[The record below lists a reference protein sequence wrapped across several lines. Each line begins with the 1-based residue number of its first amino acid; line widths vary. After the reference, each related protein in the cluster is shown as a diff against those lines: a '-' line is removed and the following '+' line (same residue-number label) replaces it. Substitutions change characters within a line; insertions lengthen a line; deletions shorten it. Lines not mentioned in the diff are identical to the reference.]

1 MKHRDRINSCR
12 AMNSGKGAASSKTE
26 TEDEGIDG
34 TGVAFFIG
42 AVAGAALMAWGIGS
56 ALFSSPEPDPVKT
69 MKPPGR
75 DYRIPRADFE
85 RDPKSYFKDLR
96 K

>member
-1 MKHRDRINSCR
+1 
-12 AMNSGKGAASSKTE
+12 MNSGKGAASSKTE
-26 TEDEGIDG
+26 TEDEGING
-34 TGVAFFIG
+34 KGIAFCIG

-56 ALFSSPEPDPVKT
+56 ALFSNPEPDPVKT
-69 MKPPGR
+69 MKAPGR
-75 DYRIPRADFE
+75 DYRIRRADFE